1 MTTIPKLFLKK
12 LKRVHW
18 NQIELIDWWKT
29 NLRGKGTEGIV
40 VVKEG
45 EFRYYYRFSLFGI
58 SQFCSERPI
67 SQKRKIEKVKEFKW
81 MKITFWNHF
90 EKTNGRKKTNTRKR
104 MWFLTKRKSNEKFL
118 DGKKQNERKG
128 ERIDWECKC
137 ILESRIEPILLSVW
151 KTKRKRYQFDP
162 DCQICLSWR
171 LSHACVS
178 ISRLKSETANGSIN
192 RQWSEQRWER
202 GFRASFE
209 RITME
214 KLWLIRE

>member
-1 MTTIPKLFLKK
+1 MVERKQTQERKK
-12 LKRVHW
+12 KILRDFDCSWNGMIDEKKRSKILRCETKVEW
-18 NQIELIDWWKT
+18 N
-29 NLRGKGTEGIV
+29 
-40 VVKEG
+40 
-45 EFRYYYRFSLFGI
+45 EFRLIWFDFWKKPGMLIRFWDS
-58 SQFCSERPI
+58 
-67 SQKRKIEKVKEFKW
+67 KR
-81 MKITFWNHF
+81 
-90 EKTNGRKKTNTRKR
+90 
-104 MWFLTKRKSNEKFL
+104 
-118 DGKKQNERKG
+118 
-128 ERIDWECKC
+128 
-137 ILESRIEPILLSVW
+137 
-151 KTKRKRYQFDP
+151 RYQFDP